1 MSDDSQGMSL
11 KLVASI
17 SIGLI
22 TFLLWGGAAAI
33 YKSHI
38 SPITTPEAQLV
49 GAGESDGSMEDQS
62 TGAVRVRVSRGSGLV
77 AAVVLLVLGVVT
89 FLVNSFTQLTHLPGV
104 VSLIVTERQ
113 GYLLF
118 CIIVLAASVL
128 GFVWMGRVQQSL
140 ASGSPFKTDRKKKK
154 LPKIRTPKPTD
165 L

>member
-1 MSDDSQGMSL
+1 MSEDSPGMSL
-11 KLVASI
+11 KLVASL

-33 YKSHI
+33 YKNHV
-38 SPITTPEAQLV
+38 SPVAGPQAELV
-49 GAGESDGSMEDQS
+49 GAGEPEGAVEDSS
-62 TGAVRVRVSRGSGLV
+62 TGAVRFRVGRGSGLV
-77 AAVVLLVLGVVT
+77 AAIVVTVLGVAT
-89 FLVNSFTQLTHLPGV
+89 FLWNSITQLVHLPSV
-104 VSLIVTERQ
+104 VMLIVTERQ

-118 CIIVLAASVL
+118 CVVVLAVTVL
-128 GFVWMGRVQQSL
+128 GFFWMGRVQQSL

>member
-1 MSDDSQGMSL
+1 MSDDSQGLSL

-22 TFLLWGGAAAI
+22 VFLLWGGAAAI
-33 YKSHI
+33 YKNHV
-38 SPITTPEAQLV
+38 SPVTFPEAELASEGDPE
-49 GAGESDGSMEDQS
+49 GAMDDGS
-62 TGAVRVRVSRGSGLV
+62 TGSVRVRVGRGSGL
-77 AAVVLLVLGVVT
+77 AAAIAVMVMGVVT
-89 FLVNSFTQLTHLPGV
+89 FLGNSFSQLAHLPSV

-118 CIIVLAASVL
+118 CIVVLAASVL